1 MEVAQSYSSLP
12 HQRITCPATVDTS
25 FSSTR
30 SLLFPTMH
38 SSTWLSVYL
47 RTSCSHSSTFLK
59 ESSHSMRL
67 TPPTL
72 SVTSYTMNTASAP

>member
-12 HQRITCPATVDTS
+12 HQKITCPATVETS